1 MKKQDVVFSFVFI
14 IVVLPFLPFSFL
26 KDFQSNFL
34 YNESYWLYTS
44 FIKFALLAT
53 LGEVIGLRIRTGNY
67 TEQGFGLIPRMVV
80 WGFLGIT
87 IKIAFVV
94 FAAGVPMLIEKYF
107 GLSGAKDAM
116 AFKDVFEAS
125 NANMGWLRFFDAF
138 MISTVMNLTYA
149 PVMMTFHK
157 ITDMHIANNKGSL
170 KSLITSIPI
179 RTIFPKINWD
189 LQWNFIFKKTIPIF
203 WIPMQTI
210 NFMVA
215 SEYRVVIAAFL
226 GIVLGILLS
235 VASPKK

>member
-1 MKKQDVVFSFVFI
+1 MKKNDLLFILVFAVI
-14 IVVLPFLPFSFL
+14 VLPFLPLGFL
-26 KDFQSNFL
+26 KDFQTSFL
-34 YNESYWLYTS
+34 YNEDYWLYTS
-44 FIKFALLAT
+44 FLKFAFLAT
-53 LGEVIGLRIRTGNY
+53 LGEVIGLRIRTGKY
-67 TEQGFGLIPRMVV
+67 SEKGFGLVPRMIV

-94 FAAGVPMLIEKYF
+94 FAAGIPTLVEKYF
-107 GLSGAKDAM
+107 GVAGAKDSM

-125 NANMGWLRFFDAF
+125 ENGLGGVRFLSAF
-138 MISTVMNLTYA
+138 LISTFMNLTYA

-157 ITDMHIANNKGSL
+157 ITDIHIIQKGGSL
-170 KSLITSIPI
+170 IKFFSPIPI
-179 RTIFPKINWD
+179 RKIFPVINWD
-189 LQWNFIFKKTIPIF
+189 MQWNFIFKKTIPIF

-226 GIVLGILLS
+226 GIVLGVLLS